1 MYVRCVVYVVM
12 CFRCV
17 VNVVMYVRYVV
28 YLVMYVM
35 YRGIYTL
42 LLLLFLL
49 LYVRLCEYHMAYID
63 IFTTGTKR

>member
-1 MYVRCVVYVVM
+1 MSARCVVFVVM

-28 YLVMYVM
+28 YVVMYVM
-35 YRGIYTL
+35 YGGIYIL
-42 LLLLFLL
+42 LLLL

-63 IFTTGTKR
+63 IFTTGTRR